1 MSRMFYTSILAAGM
15 LATGCSG
22 EVNPEYTAPAK
33 TEPAEIDRTAFAKG
47 ADISWVT
54 KMESE
59 GIKFYNAAGE
69 ETECTELMKQIG
81 MNSVRFRVWVNPEEG
96 WNGKGDVIAKALR
109 AQKLGMRI
117 MIDFH
122 YSDTWADPGSQT
134 VPEVWKNYGIE
145 ELKNAVAEHT
155 EDILGALKDCGVD
168 VEWVQ
173 VGNETTDGM
182 LWELGRSTKN
192 PKNYAELTTAGYNAV
207 KSVYPEA
214 KVIVHLDGGDSYT
227 KYNRIFNLMKSYGG
241 KYDMIG
247 MSLYPSYNES
257 GWQTPVKSCIENIRK
272 ANSAYGCNVMIC
284 EVGMPWNEPETAKE
298 MLSYLITN
306 AEATGCCDGV
316 FYWEPEAQPGYN
328 NGYSL
333 GAFADGKP
341 TAALDPFG
349 E

>member
-1 MSRMFYTSILAAGM
+1 MKKMLIIQILATALM
-15 LATGCSG
+15 AASCS
-22 EVNPEYTAPAK
+22 EVNPEYTAPERV
-33 TEPAEIDRTAFAKG
+33 EPVVIDRTAFAKG

-59 GIKFYNAAGE
+59 GIKFYNAAGT
-69 ETECTELMKQIG
+69 ETECTELMQQIG
-81 MNSVRFRVWVNPEEG
+81 MNSIRLRVWVNPKDG
-96 WNGKGDVIAKALR
+96 WNSKGDVIVKAMR

-134 VPEVWKNYGIE
+134 VPEAWSSYGIE

-155 EDILGALKDCGVD
+155 KDVLTALKDCGVE

-192 PKNYAELTTAGYNAV
+192 PKNYAELTAAGYDAA
-207 KSVYPEA
+207 KSVFPDS
-214 KVIVHLDGGDSYT
+214 KVIVHLDSGDSYNR
-227 KYNRIFNLMKSYGG
+227 YNRIFSLLNSYGG
-241 KYDMIG
+241 KFDMIG

-257 GWQTPVKSCIENIRK
+257 GWETPTKACIENIKK
-272 ANSAYGCNVMIC
+272 ANQAFGCNVMIC
-284 EVGMPWNEPETAKE
+284 EVGMPWDDAETAKS
-298 MLSYLITN
+298 MLSYLLTN
-306 AEATGCCDGV
+306 AKATGCCDGV
-316 FYWEPEAQPGYN
+316 FYWEPEAPAGYN
-328 NGYSL
+328 NGYAL

-341 TAALDPFG
+341 TVALDPFA

>member
-1 MSRMFYTSILAAGM
+1 MKKMIFMSISAAM
-15 LATGCSG
+15 LLGAGCT
-22 EVNPEYTAPAK
+22 EVNPEYTRPEEA
-33 TEPAEIDRTAFAKG
+33 EPVEIDRTAFAKG

-54 KMESE
+54 QMESE

-69 ETECTELMKQIG
+69 ETECTALMKQIG
-81 MNSVRFRVWVNPEEG
+81 MNSIRLRVWVNPEAG

-134 VPEVWKNYGIE
+134 VPAAWSGYGIE
-145 ELKNAVAEHT
+145 ELKTAVAGHT
-155 EDILGALKDCGVD
+155 KDVLGALKACGVD

-173 VGNETTDGM
+173 VGNETRDGM

-192 PKNYAELTTAGYNAV
+192 PKNYADLTTAGYNAV
-207 KSVYPEA
+207 KSVYPDA
-214 KVIVHLDGGDSYT
+214 KVIVHLDGGDDYT
-227 KYNRIFNLMKSYGG
+227 KYTRIFNLMKTYGG
-241 KYDMIG
+241 KYDMVG

-257 GWQTPVKSCIENIRK
+257 GWEAPAKACIENIK
-272 ANSAYGCNVMIC
+272 KINSTYGCNVMIC
-284 EVGMPWNEPETAKE
+284 EVGMPWDDAATAKA
-298 MLSYLITN
+298 MLSYLLTN
-306 AEATGCCDGV
+306 AKATGCCDGV
-316 FYWEPEAQPGYN
+316 FYWEPEAPAGYN
-328 NGYSL
+328 GGYAL